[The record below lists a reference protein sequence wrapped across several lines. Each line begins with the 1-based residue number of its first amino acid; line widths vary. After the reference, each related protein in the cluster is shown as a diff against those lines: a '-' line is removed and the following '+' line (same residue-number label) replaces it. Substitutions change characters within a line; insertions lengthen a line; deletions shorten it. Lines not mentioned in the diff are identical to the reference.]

1 MKKIGIYFLRIAEV
15 IVLDIAL
22 LVMAIVAPKYLAWAL
37 IEGVDEGKKK
47 AKKAKKK

>member
-1 MKKIGIYFLRIAEV
+1 MKKICNYLLRIIEV
-15 IVLDIAL
+15 IILDVAL
-22 LVMAIVAPKYLAWAL
+22 LLMAIVAPKKLAFAL